1 MAERN
6 RPAPL
11 VLPASR
17 MSSLP
22 QPAPRSERGVD
33 APVRGMPVEP
43 SALVPD
49 RLGTTEDQLPGP
61 PRADLHVIL
70 QNPKKTR
77 EDMLYQVALVDLG
90 LVDPRTTDLAV
101 DEQITLGWPSN
112 EPA

>member
-1 MAERN
+1 
-6 RPAPL
+6 
-11 VLPASR
+11 
-17 MSSLP
+17 
-22 QPAPRSERGVD
+22 
-33 APVRGMPVEP
+33 MPVEP

-61 PRADLHVIL
+61 PRADLHVALIVPSLDAYHVLKQNAYLISPPYWDGKVMLHVIL